1 MEVSR
6 LCVGAGMC
14 LAVAPEHFAFT
25 GGGRAVG
32 TKDVVSSAELQ
43 LVVDAA
49 KACPARAITIT
60 DRA

>member
-1 MEVSR
+1 
-6 LCVGAGMC
+6 MC

-32 TKDVVSSAELQ
+32 TKDVVGTAELQ